1 MAEQKNSPEEGMN
14 VEDALGRS
22 EAFIIKNKAA
32 LIGVIIAAIVI
43 IAGVVLYKHFISE
56 PNQIKA
62 SEAIFKGEQYFGQ
75 DAYELALNG
84 DSLGYKGFV
93 KVADEFSGTK
103 SGELA
108 KAYAGICYAQ
118 LGKYNEAIKYLDG
131 FDADDQMISP
141 AMLGTLGNCYA
152 QLNQLDKATDALLKA
167 AERADNPTLSPIY
180 LIQAGLIFEKQ
191 GKMDDAIKAY
201 TQVKDKYFD
210 SYQSMDIDKYIE
222 RATASK
228 K

>member
-32 LIGVIIAAIVI
+32 LIGVIIAAIVL

-108 KAYAGICYAQ
+108 
-118 LGKYNEAIKYLDG
+118 
-131 FDADDQMISP
+131 
-141 AMLGTLGNCYA
+141 
-152 QLNQLDKATDALLKA
+152 
-167 AERADNPTLSPIY
+167 
-180 LIQAGLIFEKQ
+180 
-191 GKMDDAIKAY
+191 
-201 TQVKDKYFD
+201 
-210 SYQSMDIDKYIE
+210 
-222 RATASK
+222 
-228 K
+228 